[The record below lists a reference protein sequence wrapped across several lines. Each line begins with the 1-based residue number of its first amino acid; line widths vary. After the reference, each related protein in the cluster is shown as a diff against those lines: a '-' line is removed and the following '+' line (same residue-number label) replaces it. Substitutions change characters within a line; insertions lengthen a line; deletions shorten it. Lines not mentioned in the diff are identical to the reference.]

1 MSHLSKELLP
11 ERHAHHAVPRM
22 RTLPRVA
29 VLSVLFALCLCASL
43 LGACSS
49 KSSQAASTGFSGR
62 FAVDERQM
70 FGSFTENIYVLIG
83 EDGSVEVSYRGRH
96 LFGTLVRDGSVFGSS
111 TLYHIADVRLS
122 MGTIEEG
129 ITVQMAVPDGYENGR
144 FEGLWAIM
152 YDDQRTDRT
161 YQCSD
166 VFLAYPDGTSVC
178 SYLKNTNVFDGEWTI
193 PEETNSTWRQIADNR
208 FAFVNN
214 ESGFYK
220 EVILPH

>member
-1 MSHLSKELLP
+1 
-11 ERHAHHAVPRM
+11 
-22 RTLPRVA
+22 
-29 VLSVLFALCLCASL
+29 
-43 LGACSS
+43 
-49 KSSQAASTGFSGR
+49 
-62 FAVDERQM
+62 
-70 FGSFTENIYVLIG
+70 
-83 EDGSVEVSYRGRH
+83 
-96 LFGTLVRDGSVFGSS
+96 
-111 TLYHIADVRLS
+111 